1 MKATIYF
8 DKGTDHARSFEF
20 DSFSESVGSNT
31 MNLNV
36 RYEISAKGDIPNFKE
51 ISGLT
56 FETMV
61 IQDKDGVEVPYF
73 GMYAKVDDVNANY
86 FDADNIYT
94 VNVNLA

>member
-8 DKGTDHARSFEF
+8 DNGTGHMQSFEF
-20 DSFSESVGSNT
+20 DSFSESVGSNS

-36 RYEISAKGDIPNFKE
+36 RYEISAKGDIPDFKE

-56 FETMV
+56 FETV
-61 IQDKDGVEVPYF
+61 SIQDKDGNEVPYF
-73 GMYAKVDDVNANY
+73 GTYSKVEDVNANY
-86 FDADNIYT
+86 YDADNIYT

>member
-8 DKGTDHARSFEF
+8 DKGTDHTRSFEF

-36 RYEISAKGDIPNFKE
+36 RYEISAKGDIPDFKE

-73 GMYAKVDDVNANY
+73 GTYSQVDDVNANY